1 MPTFDG
7 SKRALRHRRRH
18 SLNVTTT
25 EEEQDNKTTRTRTKL
40 NTEHIIYYILLLLL
54 LLRREKEGIQREGYE
69 RYLYL
74 QRKSFNFYES
84 NYEKYLG
91 YQCKN
96 QRLQS
101 VPHLSPYFYR
111 NAHLTHT
118 YTHLNTHKMASKPT
132 EMCVIETTGARE
144 YKVRMKSSLFV
155 TRVRLF
161 CLSVSRSLF
170 ATNARWIIIFHR
182 GSLLPSCL
190 SIIFFSSSSFG

>member
-1 MPTFDG
+1 LPTFDG

-54 LLRREKEGIQREGYE
+54 LLLRREKEGIQREGYE

-101 VPHLSPYFYR
+101 VPPLSLLLPQLTPYTHL
-111 NAHLTHT
+111 
-118 YTHLNTHKMASKPT
+118 HLNTHKMASKPT

-155 TRVRLF
+155 TRIRLF

-182 GSLLPSCL
+182 GSLLPSFL

>member
-101 VPHLSPYFYR
+101 VPHFSLLLPQ
-111 NAHLTHT
+111 LTL
-118 YTHLNTHKMASKPT
+118 YTHINTNKMASKPT